1 MWTFLALLCLL
12 GAPFIAPIQ
21 PGPAPV
27 RSHSLAI
34 QHVTVIDATGKP
46 AQPDMTV
53 VLDRDRIE
61 AVTPSKKATIPK
73 NAQILDGSGKFL
85 IPGLWDMHVHG
96 TETPWSYGLYLAN
109 GVVGV
114 RDMWGP
120 EDANAW
126 RAKQATYGKPA
137 PSIYFASPIID
148 GPRPV
153 MKDMIAVASEAQGR
167 EVVDRYKDHGS
178 DFIKVYSL
186 LPRDIYFA
194 IADEAHK
201 RGIPFAG
208 HVPAAVTAAEAS
220 DAGQRSME
228 HLMGVELACSNQEK
242 TLRGEIPRRGLLDL
256 MRRDERALESY
267 DDAKAQPLF
276 ARFVKNGTWQC
287 PTLTIERMN
296 AFLDDPQFR
305 SDDRLK
311 YMPKSEREDWDPAQS
326 PWFKAATPE
335 DWAAFR
341 IKFQEDL
348 KLVGR
353 MHRAGVGIIAGT
365 DVLNPYCFPG
375 FSLHDELAL
384 LVEAGLSPMEALQAS
399 TKEAARFMGQ
409 LDQRGTIEPGKIAD
423 LVLLDHDPLADIHN
437 SRSIRAVVLGG
448 RLMPRATLDT
458 MLTQAESSASK

>member
-1 MWTFLALLCLL
+1 MRTRLALLCIL
-12 GAPFIAPIQ
+12 ATPFLHAQ
-21 PGPAPV
+21 PLV
-27 RSHSLAI
+27 I

-46 AQPDMTV
+46 PQPDVTV
-53 VLDRDRIE
+53 VIEGGRI
-61 AVTPSKKATIPK
+61 ASVTPSRKAKIPK
-73 NAQILDGSGKFL
+73 GAQIIEGAGKFL

-96 TETPWSYGLYLAN
+96 TATPWSYGLYLAN

-126 RAKQATYGKPA
+126 REKHATYEKPA
-137 PSIYFASPIID
+137 PTIYFASPIVD
-148 GPRPV
+148 GPKPV
-153 MKDMIAVASEAQGR
+153 MKDMISVATETQGR

-201 RGIPFAG
+201 RGIPLVG
-208 HVPAAVTAAEAS
+208 HIPYSVTAAEAS
-220 DAGQRSME
+220 DAGQESVE
-228 HLMGVELACSNQEK
+228 HLMEVEVACSSQERA
-242 TLRGEIPRRGLLDL
+242 LRAEIPRSFLDVL
-256 MRRDERALESY
+256 RKDKRALETY
-267 DDAKAQPLF
+267 DDAKAQSLF

-287 PTLTIERMN
+287 PTLTALRMN
-296 AFLDDPQFR
+296 AFLNDPQFE

-311 YMPKSEREDWDPAQS
+311 YIPKSKRADWDLPNS
-326 PWFKAATPE
+326 LYKSATPE

-341 IKFQEDL
+341 VKFREDL

-365 DVLNPYCFPG
+365 DALNPYCFPG

-409 LDQRGTIEPGKIAD
+409 LDRRGTIEPGKIAD

-437 SRSIRAVVLGG
+437 TRTIRAVVLGG
-448 RLMPRATLDT
+448 KLMPRAALDA
-458 MLTQAESSASK
+458 MLTQAEVSAAN